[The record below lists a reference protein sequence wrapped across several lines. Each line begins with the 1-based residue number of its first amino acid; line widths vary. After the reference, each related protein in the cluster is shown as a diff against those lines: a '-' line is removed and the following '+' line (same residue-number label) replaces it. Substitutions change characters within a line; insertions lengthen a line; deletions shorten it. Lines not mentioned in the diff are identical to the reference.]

1 VIEEWIGNMHSSHAV
16 KRFFRTFNY
25 YLIGCFQI
33 MLRKLFI
40 WRLKIEKP
48 EIIIL
53 GMDTMVMNNEEAK
66 KRGEFRLHTMGRWDF
81 NLFS

>member
-1 VIEEWIGNMHSSHAV
+1 
-16 KRFFRTFNY
+16 
-25 YLIGCFQI
+25 

-66 KRGEFRLHTMGRWDF
+66 KRGGFRLHTMGRWDF

>member
-1 VIEEWIGNMHSSHAV
+1 
-16 KRFFRTFNY
+16 
-25 YLIGCFQI
+25 